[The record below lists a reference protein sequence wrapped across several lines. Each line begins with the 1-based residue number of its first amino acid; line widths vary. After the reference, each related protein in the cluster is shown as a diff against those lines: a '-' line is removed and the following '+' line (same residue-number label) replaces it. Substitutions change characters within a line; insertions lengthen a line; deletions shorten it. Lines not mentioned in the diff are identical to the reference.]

1 MGFSFLSN
9 LWSNFGH
16 VVMTVVLVLVAT
28 ILHEIAHAAAA
39 NALGDP
45 TAKERGRLTLNPVA
59 HLDPV
64 GSVLLPALMALV
76 GGPIFAFAKPVPY
89 NPNRLRHPV
98 RDEVLVALAGPACNL
113 VQALFGAV
121 LFRLAYFF
129 AMSSDA
135 WTLAEWA
142 WLMNGCLQVLAN
154 YVYLNL
160 MLMFFNLIPLPPL
173 DGSAIISPL
182 LKGEARRKYY
192 VVQRY
197 AMPVL
202 LCLMYVVPTLL
213 HIDPLGW
220 YLGATAGN
228 LYGIFL
234 GF

>member
-1 MGFSFLSN
+1 MSGLSASR
-9 LWSNFGH
+9 LGQIALM
-16 VVMTVVLVLVAT
+16 VVIVLVST
-28 ILHEIAHAAAA
+28 ILHEMAHAAAA
-39 NALGDP
+39 YKLGDP
-45 TAKERGRLTLNPVA
+45 TAKERGRLTFNPAA

-64 GSVLLPALMALV
+64 GSILLPVLMAAA

-89 NPNRLRHPV
+89 NPNRLRKPV

-113 VQALFGAV
+113 VQALVGTVA
-121 LFRLAYFF
+121 FRLCYQAFL
-129 AMSSDA
+129 SSGYTAAGFYVAADA
-135 WTLAEWA
+135 LAT
-142 WLMNGCLQVLAN
+142 

-202 LCLMYVVPTLL
+202 LGVMFLL
-213 HIDPLGW
+213 PMALGVDPVGW
-220 YLGATAGN
+220 YLNATARN
-228 LYGIFL
+228 LSYVLLGI
-234 GF
+234 

>member
-1 MGFSFLSN
+1 MGFSLSE
-9 LWSNFGH
+9 LTSI
-16 VVMTVVLVLVAT
+16 VLPVVLVLVAT
-28 ILHEIAHAAAA
+28 VLHELAHAATA

-64 GSVLLPALMALV
+64 GSLLLPALMALA

-113 VQALFGAV
+113 VQALVCAGLFHLFDVIVSPMGAQG
-121 LFRLAYFF
+121 LSTTELWLIRLVY
-129 AMSSDA
+129 
-135 WTLAEWA
+135 T
-142 WLMNGCLQVLAN
+142 VLAN
-154 YVYLNL
+154 AVYINL

-197 AMPVL
+197 ALPVL
-202 LCLMYVVPTLL
+202 MIVLYVLPMIL
-213 HIDPLGW
+213 HVNPVGW
-220 YLGATAGN
+220 YINATAGN
-228 LYGIFL
+228 LCDLLL
-234 GF
+234 GY